1 MEAIEQLKIDL
12 REERIDANRL
22 IDLIFTLQQR
32 IAELEKQVA
41 GSGTAKVDE
50 PYSMKA
56 EEKRQE
62 ARGKKKPNSRTNKT
76 AAGARRQTILT
87 SVLQSLRL
95 YLPTFTLTTVLAE
108 IQRWIEQGRSCFEK
122 QLKKLNLHPP
132 EHSVLDRVLPQPR
145 LMIAGRKSA
154 KPLRS
159 FTERE
164 SELASDRYPCAQIER
179 LPQRQHQR

>member
-50 PYSMKA
+50 AYSMKA

-62 ARGKKKPNSRTNKT
+62 ARGKKKPKQPHQQNGGGCASANDSDQRLAI
-76 AAGARRQTILT
+76 AASVPSEVHAHDRAGGGA
-87 SVLQSLRL
+87 
-95 YLPTFTLTTVLAE
+95 A
-108 IQRWIEQGRSCFEK
+108 
-122 QLKKLNLHPP
+122 
-132 EHSVLDRVLPQPR
+132 LD
-145 LMIAGRKSA
+145 
-154 KPLRS
+154 
-159 FTERE
+159 
-164 SELASDRYPCAQIER
+164 
-179 LPQRQHQR
+179 